1 MRNGSARLNEK
12 LNGER
17 EDICPWIKAR
27 YRVGVSPGGGG
38 QAVDLSVLPLNEDR
52 LLFKRDSMTGRKSK
66 ARRRDDTA

>member
-1 MRNGSARLNEK
+1 MANGKIFVRGSKRGIEWA
-12 LNGER
+12 
-17 EDICPWIKAR
+17 
-27 YRVGVSPGGGG
+27 YRPGGGD